1 MRAALRVEMQKLV
14 RSLVGT
20 VTSLTLVLGTVSLLA
35 GITAGVRAGQ
45 EELVAQVGPAGT
57 ATWDGLLL
65 AAAQIIS
72 AGGLLGAGV
81 LASWLMAREFVD
93 GTISALFVLPVGLG
107 RIAAAKLLVLGLW
120 AMVVSLSLGAA
131 VLALGVMLGYGAP
144 DDEAWVALCRQVLL
158 VLSSALLAT
167 PAAWAATLG
176 RSLLAGV
183 GATVGLLVV
192 AQVGALTGAGPW
204 IPFAAPALWAMT
216 GGAEVSAAQLSLSVM
231 TGLLFAALTVVACSR
246 LQLNR

>member
-1 MRAALRVEMQKLV
+1 
-14 RSLVGT
+14 
-20 VTSLTLVLGTVSLLA
+20 
-35 GITAGVRAGQ
+35 
-45 EELVAQVGPAGT
+45 
-57 ATWDGLLL
+57 
-65 AAAQIIS
+65 
-72 AGGLLGAGV
+72 
-81 LASWLMAREFVD
+81 REFGD
-93 GTISALFVLPVGLG
+93 GTISALFALPVGLG

-131 VLALGVMLGYGAP
+131 VLALGVMLGYGAA

-204 IPFAAPALWAMT
+204 IDRKS
-216 GGAEVSAAQLSLSVM
+216 GVEGR
-231 TGLLFAALTVVACSR
+231 G
-246 LQLNR
+246 

>member
-1 MRAALRVEMQKLV
+1 MAASPPEIYTL
-14 RSLVGT
+14 SLH
-20 VTSLTLVLGTVSLLA
+20 
-35 GITAGVRAGQ
+35 
-45 EELVAQVGPAGT
+45 
-57 ATWDGLLL
+57 D
-65 AAAQIIS
+65 
-72 AGGLLGAGV
+72 
-81 LASWLMAREFVD
+81 
-93 GTISALFVLPVGLG
+93 ALP
-107 RIAAAKLLVLGLW
+107 I
-120 AMVVSLSLGAA
+120 LGAA